1 MARKNNKNKPK
12 MVTTTERT
20 LPILSANAS
29 QKGMTVKLDKLLSQV
44 NHKLYRQGMCYH
56 GTIEIA
62 RAQQS
67 TQDRSYSIYTLPTD
81 HRTIGMLR
89 MARSVYNEAMRDEL
103 EVRPEVKSP
112 WTDFKIGVT
121 AVVDAGQWAPLRNDG
136 YVAQLTTGDG
146 DTTGKVVRGLSDNY
160 EVSEITDAAGA
171 QRSFQLKT
179 VVTPTTEWNVYQEYK
194 KFLLNRADPDSALEV
209 AAYAD
214 ASAVLT
220 EMQELADKGDEPPY
234 SWAWKQYDVD
244 AGAEQAIS
252 GLTVQLAGVISPDQN
267 PRSLQRISFE
277 APVGLVFIVCD
288 DNMQSDEP
296 ELIIRMSSGNYKGV
310 KADNLYPKDKLLGF

>member
-1 MARKNNKNKPK
+1 
-12 MVTTTERT
+12 MVTTTQRT

-29 QKGMTVKLDKLLSQV
+29 QTGMTVKLDKLLSQV

-67 TQDRSYSIYTLPTD
+67 IQDRSYSIYTLPTD
-81 HRTIGMLR
+81 HRTIGALR

-121 AVVDAGQWAPLRNDG
+121 NVTDASQWSPLRNDG
-136 YVAQLTTGDG
+136 YVASLTASSADPTGV
-146 DTTGKVVRGLSDNY
+146 VVRGLSDNY
-160 EVSEITDAAGA
+160 GVSEITDAAGA

-179 VVTPTTEWNVYQEYK
+179 TTSPGDAWNVYSEYL
-194 KFLLNRADPDSALEV
+194 KFLLNRADPDSATEI

-234 SWAWKQYDVD
+234 SWGWQQYDIA
-244 AGAEQAIS
+244 AGAAQVTQ

-267 PRSLQRISFE
+267 PRSLQRISFT
-277 APVGLVFIVCD
+277 APLGLVFIVCD
-288 DNMQSDEP
+288 DSMQNTEP
-296 ELIIRMSSGNYKGV
+296 ELVIKMSPGNYKGV
-310 KADNLYPKDKLLGF
+310 KADNLYSKDKLLGF

>member
-1 MARKNNKNKPK
+1 
-12 MVTTTERT
+12 MVSTTQRT
-20 LPILSANAS
+20 LPILSSNS
-29 QKGMTVKLDKLLSQV
+29 GQKGMTLKLDKLLSQV
-44 NHKLYRQGMCYH
+44 NHKLYRQGMCYY

-103 EVRPEVKSP
+103 EIRPEVKSP

-121 AVVDAGQWAPLRNDG
+121 NVTDAAQWSPLRNDG
-136 YVAQLTTGDG
+136 YVAALTASAADNTGV
-146 DTTGKVVRGLSDNY
+146 VVRGVSDNY

-179 VVTPTTEWNVYQEYK
+179 VTTPTDAWNVYSEYL
-194 KFLLNRADPDSALEV
+194 KFLLNRADPDSAAEIS
-209 AAYAD
+209 AYAD

-234 SWAWKQYDVD
+234 SWGWQQYDIA
-244 AGAEQAIS
+244 AGALQS
-252 GLTVQLAGVISPDQN
+252 TQGLTVQLAGVISPDQN
-267 PRSLQRISFE
+267 PRSLQRISFT
-277 APVGLVFIVCD
+277 APLGLVFIVCD
-288 DNMQSDEP
+288 DNLQDTEP
-296 ELIIRMSSGNYKGV
+296 ELIVKMSPGNYKGV